1 MKNSREYNSTC
12 NICTYKVYRGYRE
25 IYTYKYK

>member
-12 NICTYKVYRGYRE
+12 KN
-25 IYTYKYK
+25 